1 MTSRSPL
8 LMVDAVVNLAL
19 GGLLLVFPRPL
30 VSLLGAP
37 PAVSAFYP
45 SILGAVLVGI
55 GLALVASVRRG
66 PSGGGL
72 GELGAMA
79 INLCGAGA
87 LVAWLVFGGLD
98 LPLRGRAF
106 LWTLGVGVIVLAVL
120 ELSVMRAIRP
130 GARRATDAG
139 VDSES
144 AEAEGGRDA
153 R

>member
-1 MTSRSPL
+1 MARRSPL
-8 LMVDAVVNLAL
+8 LIVDAVVNLAL
-19 GGLLLVFPRPL
+19 GGLLIVFPRPL

-37 PAVSAFYP
+37 LAVSAFYP

-55 GLALVASVRRG
+55 GLALVAGVRRG
-66 PSGGGL
+66 PSDGGL

-87 LVAWLVFGGLD
+87 LVAWLAFGGLD

-120 ELSVMRAIRP
+120 ELSVTRATRP
-130 GARRATDAG
+130 AGRRAQDTG
-139 VDSES
+139 VDSRRRG
-144 AEAEGGRDA
+144 AEGVRDA